1 MSRFMVAASTAA
13 ASTFEKGVRG
23 EGMLAEACSAA
34 ATCCPPLELRP
45 EAARQPQP
53 AGGGGGSGGGGV
65 GVGGGSGGGGGG
77 SGECGGC

>member
-23 EGMLAEACSAA
+23 EGMLAEACS
-34 ATCCPPLELRP
+34 CPPLELRP

>member
-1 MSRFMVAASTAA
+1 LSRFMVAASTAA

-23 EGMLAEACSAA
+23 EGMLAEA
-34 ATCCPPLELRP
+34 CCPPLELRP

>member
-23 EGMLAEACSAA
+23 EGMLAEAC
-34 ATCCPPLELRP
+34 CPPLELRP

-53 AGGGGGSGGGGV
+53 AGGGGGSEEEGRRGGRKEGGGGCSEEE
-65 GVGGGSGGGGGG
+65 G
-77 SGECGGC
+77 